1 MNLKLHILATIAF
14 LALILGAMILF
25 TATSEPDTGPTP
37 ITEDRFIQ
45 IKSATWGENCNPF
58 LENKRADMIRK
69 HSKDPLPELIRKDN
83 ALRPVSSLCNG
94 KESCQI
100 TLTEKALQFD
110 PAPNCA
116 KDIEIE
122 FRCFVTDMA
131 HKTRADYSYTLNIDC
146 TRLPE

>member
-14 LALILGAMILF
+14 LALIFGALMLF
-25 TATSEPDTGPTP
+25 SVTKESDTSPTP

-45 IKSATWGENCNPF
+45 IKTATWGENCNPF
-58 LENKRADMIRK
+58 LENKRSDMMQK
-69 HSKDPLPELIRKDN
+69 HSKDPLPELVRKDN
-83 ALRPVSSLCNG
+83 ALRHASTLCNG

-100 TLTEKALQFD
+100 TLTEKAMQFD

-122 FRCFVTDMA
+122 FRCFLTDIA

-146 TRLPE
+146 EDLPE